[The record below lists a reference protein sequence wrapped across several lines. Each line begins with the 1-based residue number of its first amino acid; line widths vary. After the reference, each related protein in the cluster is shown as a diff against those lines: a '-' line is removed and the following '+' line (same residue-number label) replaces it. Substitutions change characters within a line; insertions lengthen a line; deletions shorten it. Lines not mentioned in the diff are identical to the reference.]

1 MGLFSEYPRASGVR
15 IWRWRV
21 SNGVRSLT
29 PLTPI
34 GVFLRPL
41 PRAPLETV
49 LRRLADRLSARH
61 PSVLERVADV
71 GRARL
76 LLVATD
82 LPWWALIV
90 LDGRGAEI
98 TVGRQAEDP
107 TPQAHATVTG
117 PVERLLACAQG
128 GGDGDAMFFARE
140 IEVSGNTDVLVAL
153 RNALDGA
160 ELDLARELAALAGPL
175 QRPAARVMARSAAL
189 YGRASAGL
197 DALKSDIRAPLQTR
211 LDAQAE
217 ELAELRTEV
226 QRLRRKQP
234 RGGRGAAH
242 GTQAR
247 AGGET

>member
-1 MGLFSEYPRASGVR
+1 MST
-15 IWRWRV
+15 
-21 SNGVRSLT
+21 GVRSLT

-49 LRRLADRLSARH
+49 LQRLADRLSARH
-61 PSVLERVADV
+61 PGVLERVADV

-90 LDGRGAEI
+90 LDGAGAEI
-98 TVGRQAEDP
+98 TVGRHGDESVLE
-107 TPQAHATVTG
+107 AHATVTG
-117 PVERLLACAQG
+117 PLERLLACAQG

-160 ELDLARELAALAGPL
+160 ELDLAGELAGLAGPL
-175 QRPAARVMARSAAL
+175 HRPAARAMTYTAGL
-189 YGRASAGL
+189 YARASAGL

-234 RGGRGAAH
+234 RGGRGAAQ
-242 GTQAR
+242 GIQAR
-247 AGGET
+247 AGAET